1 MADDEAAGKPS
12 ASRPGEK
19 KSKAAKRP
27 GEGPAPGASS
37 SSMPPAD
44 ARGLPPSGAARREA
58 MGDDDVRS
66 STGSSQQPG
75 RPKERVVRDTIS
87 IRSIS
92 PNPDGRLAT
101 SSSAAAIPASR
112 PAPAPAPAP
121 ARKSPQ
127 KKKVEDPDDDYDDY
141 AGARACSNL
150 SLWYF
155 PRSLNCVCCA
165 TDDFDEIDE
174 EEEYTPPPKPKPAP
188 APAPAKPAPA
198 PAAGAKAGAK
208 AARQAPP
215 EDAVDLSSLRCG
227 AAVAWP
233 RNEAFPRPAS
243 CRLFFTSVLFVAACC
258 LFLMSLYR
266 RSVEEENQQA
276 LQRKQ
281 QQEEVRA

>member
-112 PAPAPAPAP
+112 PAPAPAAPAPAP

-141 AGARACSNL
+141 AGACIQQSPTVL
-150 SLWYF
+150 LPSLT
-155 PRSLNCVCCA
+155 LCVCYA
-165 TDDFDEIDE
+165 IDDFDEIDE

-227 AAVAWP
+227 AAAAWP
-233 RNEAFPRPAS
+233 RIEAFPRPAS
-243 CRLFFTSVLFVAACC
+243 CRFFFTSDSCVAAWCHCTGGQWKRKTSRRCC
-258 LFLMSLYR
+258 ANSSKKR
-266 RSVEEENQQA
+266 C
-276 LQRKQ
+276 
-281 QQEEVRA
+281 VRA

>member
-112 PAPAPAPAP
+112 PAPAPAALDLLEALEADGLARLERQGGAITGVAMTPAG
-121 ARKSPQ
+121 RSF
-127 KKKVEDPDDDYDDY
+127 V
-141 AGARACSNL
+141 RNAC
-150 SLWYF
+150 
-155 PRSLNCVCCA
+155 A
-165 TDDFDEIDE
+165 AFD
-174 EEEYTPPPKPKPAP
+174 AH
-188 APAPAKPAPA
+188 
-198 PAAGAKAGAK
+198 
-208 AARQAPP
+208 
-215 EDAVDLSSLRCG
+215 L
-227 AAVAWP
+227 
-233 RNEAFPRPAS
+233 PAS
-243 CRLFFTSVLFVAACC
+243 TARHSASV
-258 LFLMSLYR
+258 
-266 RSVEEENQQA
+266 
-276 LQRKQ
+276 
-281 QQEEVRA
+281 